1 MQRMFIR
8 MLWRLALLVLPL
20 GAAALLM
27 PSVAAAAQPSCGD
40 VVTSN
45 VTLTGNLDCSSSN
58 SDGLIVGKNG
68 ITINLAGF
76 TIIGPSNGSYEGIN
90 NTGDYSG
97 GPFAGWNNV
106 TVENGKLTGWYDG
119 VDYYATSG
127 GKLEQVRAN
136 DNTQGIEFENS
147 RNGVINHSR
156 AIGNSDD
163 GIRMDEN
170 HKVSVT
176 NSRSNGNGGTG
187 ILDLNSL
194 DTLSGDTANSNSQ
207 WGVFVNRPL
216 TVNTPKGQVY
226 YTIMNSTANNND
238 SDGFN
243 IDQDGPVTIYQ
254 ANVFGNTAKNN
265 GGWGYYAEVQVKS
278 NKTNGAMGNTA
289 GACFHVKC
297 HSI

>member
-1 MQRMFIR
+1 GNYWGAPWGQPTGLSWWGNQRRRPIKESDMQRMFIR

-106 TVENGKLTGWYDG
+106 TVENGK
-119 VDYYATSG
+119 
-127 GKLEQVRAN
+127 
-136 DNTQGIEFENS
+136 
-147 RNGVINHSR
+147 
-156 AIGNSDD
+156 
-163 GIRMDEN
+163 
-170 HKVSVT
+170 
-176 NSRSNGNGGTG
+176 
-187 ILDLNSL
+187 
-194 DTLSGDTANSNSQ
+194 
-207 WGVFVNRPL
+207 
-216 TVNTPKGQVY
+216 
-226 YTIMNSTANNND
+226 
-238 SDGFN
+238 
-243 IDQDGPVTIYQ
+243 
-254 ANVFGNTAKNN
+254 
-265 GGWGYYAEVQVKS
+265 
-278 NKTNGAMGNTA
+278 
-289 GACFHVKC
+289 
-297 HSI
+297 